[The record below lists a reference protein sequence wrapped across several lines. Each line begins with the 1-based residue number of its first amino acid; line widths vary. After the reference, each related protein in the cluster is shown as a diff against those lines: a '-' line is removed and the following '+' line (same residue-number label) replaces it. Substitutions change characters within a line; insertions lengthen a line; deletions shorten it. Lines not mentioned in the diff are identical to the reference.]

1 MQPLL
6 PEKLSRNGTGATSPA
21 QATDKG
27 LSVLIVTLGARPR
40 HSPERCFSL

>member
-1 MQPLL
+1 MQLLL

-27 LSVLIVTLGARPR
+27 ISVLAVVRCTRLC
-40 HSPERCFSL
+40 HSPQRRFSL

>member
-27 LSVLIVTLGARPR
+27 LSVLAVVRCTRLR
-40 HSPERCFSL
+40 HSPRRCFSL